1 MARYQDGNLIT
12 MARKKRKKQQK
23 KRSRRKFP
31 DEGKAFITATFNNTL
46 ITITNPSGE
55 KVYGGSAG
63 TVGFKGTRKSTPFA
77 ASKAAAQVAEEA
89 NRRGVKR
96 VHVFVKGPGM
106 GRNTAIKSLEA
117 GGLDILSIKD
127 ITPIPHN
134 GCRPK
139 KRRRV

>member
-1 MARYQDGNLIT
+1 MA
-12 MARKKRKKQQK
+12 KRKNTK
-23 KRSRRKFP
+23 KNKKKSRRKFP
-31 DEGKAFITATFNNTL
+31 AEGKACITATFNNTL
-46 ITITNPSGE
+46 ITITTPSGD
-55 KVYGGSAG
+55 KVCSASAG
-63 TVGFKGTRKSTPFA
+63 TAGFKGTRKSTPFA
-77 ASKAAAQVAEEA
+77 ASQAARQVAEEA
-89 NRRGVKR
+89 TNKGVKE

-117 GGLDILSIKD
+117 GGLEVLTIKD

>member
-1 MARYQDGNLIT
+1 
-12 MARKKRKKQQK
+12 MARKSQK
-23 KRSRRKFP
+23 KNKNKKKKSRRKFP
-31 DEGKAFITATFNNTL
+31 DEGKAFITATFNNTI
-46 ITITNPSGE
+46 ITITTLSGE
-55 KVYGGSAG
+55 KVYGGSSGTAG
-63 TVGFKGTRKSTPFA
+63 FRGTRKSTPFA
-77 ASKAAAQVAEEA
+77 ASKAAKQVAEEA

-96 VHVFVKGPGM
+96 VHVLVKGPGM

-117 GGLDILSIKD
+117 GGLNILTIKD

>member
-1 MARYQDGNLIT
+1 MA
-12 MARKKRKKQQK
+12 KKKQRKQQK
-23 KRSRRKFP
+23 KKSRRKFP

-46 ITITNPSGE
+46 ITITTPSGE
-55 KVYGGSAG
+55 KVCGGSAG
-63 TVGFKGTRKSTPFA
+63 TAGFKGTRKSTPFA
-77 ASKAAAQVAEEA
+77 ASKAAQQVAEEA

-96 VHVFVKGPGM
+96 VNVLVKGPGM

-117 GGLDILSIKD
+117 GGLGILTIKD
-127 ITPIPHN
+127 VTAIPHN